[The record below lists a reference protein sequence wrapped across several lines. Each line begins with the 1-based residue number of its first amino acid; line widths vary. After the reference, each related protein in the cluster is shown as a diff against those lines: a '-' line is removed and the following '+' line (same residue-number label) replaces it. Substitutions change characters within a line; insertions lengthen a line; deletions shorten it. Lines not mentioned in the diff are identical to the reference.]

1 MKSPFMKSVVA
12 GAVILTSPIVTFA
25 GGQPARYYY
34 TPRKGEVQKPA
45 GRSWDRRALGVK
57 FNVEPRR
64 RGKNARMGSA
74 DRVVDIGG
82 LGHFRANWGD
92 SAFRK

>member
-1 MKSPFMKSVVA
+1 MKTQSRKMAVLA
-12 GAVILTSPIVTFA
+12 AVILTSPIISFA

-34 TPRKGEVQKPA
+34 TGPKGEVQRSA

-57 FNVEPRR
+57 FTVERP
-64 RGKNARMGSA
+64 KKEQTGSA
-74 DRVVDIGG
+74 DRSTVAPA
-82 LGHFRANWGD
+82 RTPRSNWGD